1 MFLKKHF
8 SKLEPKVKKLLA
20 GVLSV
25 AMIAG
30 AVLAGIS
37 IKAGAR
43 SKTQDVL
50 NELLGAAKPYG
61 LVAEEFRNTN
71 HNQTSFAV
79 NTLHITDQYLS
90 SWHDKSV
97 GTTYVRDFDASSSS
111 YMRVD
116 TNAFNNL
123 VLGSDYDYDAQ
134 ENMYYIKDSNGV
146 RTGAVV
152 DVRNCRDIINVFYDR
167 DYMDVTGARQSVGN
181 TFEKYAQTSD
191 DDADIVIKADDS
203 KVIDLSGL
211 ENKQI
216 VVVNMYARNYTD
228 WQKNEVSEFYSLNDN
243 FTIKNK
249 ANGQFVIINMLGGN
263 ADTSFYRFNV
273 NGKGTGGL
281 TDVDISDTVIL
292 NAVNV
297 KGNIQIGELCG
308 IVIAPYADVKLYN
321 TCNGRVIAKTFE
333 NVSGQLHFVS
343 DEQEEGTT
351 SRETVSETSKS
362 AESESTEITKSSE
375 NASTETVKPTEKV
388 TEASKSAESEST
400 EITKSSEN
408 ASTETVKPTEKV
420 TEASKSAESESTEI
434 TKSSE
439 NASTETVKPTEKV
452 TEESKS
458 GIDVTET
465 TKSSENVSTE
475 VVKPTEKVTEA
486 SKSGIDVTGTTKTGI
501 DATETT
507 KSAESASTEA
517 VKPTEKESKT
527 TGGMSETKT
536 GEKETKPSHTIS
548 GSDYSGNNVTTG
560 QVAADEE
567 QVTRATKKGQ
577 VAADE
582 DYVSDGSNIK
592 KTSDNSAM
600 DSDSTVKNGKKAEV
614 GADEDLVQTGDN
626 KHIGIYIGILVA
638 AVIVSGIVIA
648 VNRKKS
654 DK

>member
-8 SKLEPKVKKLLA
+8 RKLEPKVKKLLA

-292 NAVNV
+292 NAVSV

-375 NASTETVKPTEKV
+375 NASTE
-388 TEASKSAESEST
+388 A
-400 EITKSSEN
+400 
-408 ASTETVKPTEKV
+408 
-420 TEASKSAESESTEI
+420 
-434 TKSSE
+434 
-439 NASTETVKPTEKV
+439 
-452 TEESKS
+452 
-458 GIDVTET
+458 
-465 TKSSENVSTE
+465 
-475 VVKPTEKVTEA
+475 VKPTEKVTEA
-486 SKSGIDVTGTTKTGI
+486 SKSGTDV
-501 DATETT
+501 TETT

-582 DYVSDGSNIK
+582 DYVADGSNIK

>member
-388 TEASKSAESEST
+388 TE
-400 EITKSSEN
+400 
-408 ASTETVKPTEKV
+408 
-420 TEASKSAESESTEI
+420 
-434 TKSSE
+434 
-439 NASTETVKPTEKV
+439 
-452 TEESKS
+452 ESKS
-458 GIDVTET
+458 GTDVTET
-465 TKSSENVSTE
+465 TKSAESVSTE
-475 VVKPTEKVTEA
+475 AVKPSEKVTEA
-486 SKSGIDVTGTTKTGI
+486 SKSGIDVTETTKPAEGASTEAVKPTERVTEASKSGI
-501 DATETT
+501 DVTETT

-536 GEKETKPSHTIS
+536 GAKETKPSHTIS

-582 DYVSDGSNIK
+582 DYVADGSNIK

>member
-388 TEASKSAESEST
+388 TE
-400 EITKSSEN
+400 
-408 ASTETVKPTEKV
+408 
-420 TEASKSAESESTEI
+420 
-434 TKSSE
+434 
-439 NASTETVKPTEKV
+439 
-452 TEESKS
+452 ESKS
-458 GIDVTET
+458 GTDVTET
-465 TKSSENVSTE
+465 TKSAESVSTE
-475 VVKPTEKVTEA
+475 AVKPSEKVTEA
-486 SKSGIDVTGTTKTGI
+486 SKSGIDVTETTKSAEGSSTEAVKPTERVTEASKSGI
-501 DATETT
+501 DVTETTKSAEGSSTEAVKPIERVTEASKSGIDVTETT

-517 VKPTEKESKT
+517 VKSTEKESKT

-582 DYVSDGSNIK
+582 DYVVDGSNIK

>member
-292 NAVNV
+292 NAVSV

-362 AESESTEITKSSE
+362 SESESTEITKSSE

-388 TEASKSAESEST
+388 TEASKS
-400 EITKSSEN
+400 
-408 ASTETVKPTEKV
+408 
-420 TEASKSAESESTEI
+420 
-434 TKSSE
+434 
-439 NASTETVKPTEKV
+439 
-452 TEESKS
+452 

-465 TKSSENVSTE
+465 TKSAESASTE
-475 VVKPTEKVTEA
+475 AVKPTEKVTEA
-486 SKSGIDVTGTTKTGI
+486 SKSGIDVTETTKSGI
-501 DATETT
+501 DVTETT

-582 DYVSDGSNIK
+582 DYVADGSNIK

>member
-281 TDVDISDTVIL
+281 TNVDISDTVIL

-388 TEASKSAESEST
+388 TE
-400 EITKSSEN
+400 
-408 ASTETVKPTEKV
+408 
-420 TEASKSAESESTEI
+420 
-434 TKSSE
+434 
-439 NASTETVKPTEKV
+439 
-452 TEESKS
+452 ESKS
-458 GIDVTET
+458 GTDVTET
-465 TKSSENVSTE
+465 TKSAESVSTE
-475 VVKPTEKVTEA
+475 AVKPSEKVTEA
-486 SKSGIDVTGTTKTGI
+486 SKSGIDV
-501 DATETT
+501 TETT

-517 VKPTEKESKT
+517 VKSTEKESKT

-582 DYVSDGSNIK
+582 DYVVDGSNIK

>member
-388 TEASKSAESEST
+388 TE
-400 EITKSSEN
+400 
-408 ASTETVKPTEKV
+408 
-420 TEASKSAESESTEI
+420 
-434 TKSSE
+434 
-439 NASTETVKPTEKV
+439 
-452 TEESKS
+452 ESKS
-458 GIDVTET
+458 GTDV
-465 TKSSENVSTE
+465 
-475 VVKPTEKVTEA
+475 
-486 SKSGIDVTGTTKTGI
+486 
-501 DATETT
+501 TETT
-507 KSAESASTEA
+507 KSAESVSTEAVKPSEKVTEASKPGTDVTETTKSAEGVSTEA

-582 DYVSDGSNIK
+582 DYVADGSNIK

>member
-351 SRETVSETSKS
+351 SRETVFET
-362 AESESTEITKSSE
+362 
-375 NASTETVKPTEKV
+375 
-388 TEASKSAESEST
+388 
-400 EITKSSEN
+400 
-408 ASTETVKPTEKV
+408 
-420 TEASKSAESESTEI
+420 SKSAESESTEI

-458 GIDVTET
+458 GTDVTETTKSAESVSTGAVKPSEKVTEASKSGIDVTET
-465 TKSSENVSTE
+465 TKSAEGSSTE
-475 VVKPTEKVTEA
+475 AVKPTERVTEASKSGIDVTETTKSAEGASTEAVKPTEKVTEA
-486 SKSGIDVTGTTKTGI
+486 SKSGIDV
-501 DATETT
+501 TETT

-536 GEKETKPSHTIS
+536 GEKETNPSHTIS

-582 DYVSDGSNIK
+582 DYVADGSNIK

-626 KHIGIYIGILVA
+626 KHIGIYIGILVV

>member
-292 NAVNV
+292 NAVSV

-351 SRETVSETSKS
+351 SRETVFETSKS

-375 NASTETVKPTEKV
+375 NASTETVKPTEEV
-388 TEASKSAESEST
+388 TE
-400 EITKSSEN
+400 
-408 ASTETVKPTEKV
+408 V
-420 TEASKSAESESTEI
+420 
-434 TKSSE
+434 
-439 NASTETVKPTEKV
+439 
-452 TEESKS
+452 SKS
-458 GIDVTET
+458 GIDV
-465 TKSSENVSTE
+465 
-475 VVKPTEKVTEA
+475 
-486 SKSGIDVTGTTKTGI
+486 
-501 DATETT
+501 TETT

-582 DYVSDGSNIK
+582 DYVADGSNIK

>member
-8 SKLEPKVKKLLA
+8 SKLKPKVKKLLA

-123 VLGSDYDYDAQ
+123 VLGSDYDYDAK

-216 VVVNMYARNYTD
+216 VVINMYARNYTD

-375 NASTETVKPTEKV
+375 NASTETVKPTEEV
-388 TEASKSAESEST
+388 TEVSKSGTDVT
-400 EITKSSEN
+400 ETTKSSEN
-408 ASTETVKPTEKV
+408 ASTEAVKPTEKV
-420 TEASKSAESESTEI
+420 TEASKT
-434 TKSSE
+434 
-439 NASTETVKPTEKV
+439 
-452 TEESKS
+452 

-465 TKSSENVSTE
+465 TKSAESASTE
-475 VVKPTEKVTEA
+475 AVKPTEKVTEA
-486 SKSGIDVTGTTKTGI
+486 SKTGIDV
-501 DATETT
+501 TETT

>member
-243 FTIKNK
+243 FAIKNK

-297 KGNIQIGELCG
+297 RGNIQIGELCG

-351 SRETVSETSKS
+351 SRETVSETS
-362 AESESTEITKSSE
+362 
-375 NASTETVKPTEKV
+375 
-388 TEASKSAESEST
+388 
-400 EITKSSEN
+400 
-408 ASTETVKPTEKV
+408 
-420 TEASKSAESESTEI
+420 
-434 TKSSE
+434 
-439 NASTETVKPTEKV
+439 
-452 TEESKS
+452 
-458 GIDVTET
+458 
-465 TKSSENVSTE
+465 
-475 VVKPTEKVTEA
+475 
-486 SKSGIDVTGTTKTGI
+486 
-501 DATETT
+501 

-582 DYVSDGSNIK
+582 DYVADGSNIK

>member
-228 WQKNEVSEFYSLNDN
+228 WQKNEVAEFYSLNDN

-292 NAVNV
+292 NAVSV

-388 TEASKSAESEST
+388 TEASKSGT
-400 EITKSSEN
+400 DVI
-408 ASTETVKPTEKV
+408 
-420 TEASKSAESESTEI
+420 EI

>member
-263 ADTSFYRFNV
+263 VNTSFYRFNV

-388 TEASKSAESEST
+388 TE
-400 EITKSSEN
+400 
-408 ASTETVKPTEKV
+408 
-420 TEASKSAESESTEI
+420 
-434 TKSSE
+434 
-439 NASTETVKPTEKV
+439 
-452 TEESKS
+452 ESKS
-458 GIDVTET
+458 GTDVTET
-465 TKSSENVSTE
+465 TKSAESVSTE
-475 VVKPTEKVTEA
+475 AVKPSEKVTEA
-486 SKSGIDVTGTTKTGI
+486 SKSGIDVTETTKSAEGASTEAVKPTERVTEASKSGI
-501 DATETT
+501 DVTETTKSAESASTETVKPTERVTEASKSGIDVTETT

-582 DYVSDGSNIK
+582 DYVADGSNIK
-592 KTSDNSAM
+592 KTSYNSAM

>member
-292 NAVNV
+292 NAVSV

-375 NASTETVKPTEKV
+375 NASTEAVKPTEKV
-388 TEASKSAESEST
+388 TEVSKSGTDVT
-400 EITKSSEN
+400 ETTKSSEN

-420 TEASKSAESESTEI
+420 TEASKS
-434 TKSSE
+434 
-439 NASTETVKPTEKV
+439 
-452 TEESKS
+452 

-465 TKSSENVSTE
+465 TKSAESASTE

-486 SKSGIDVTGTTKTGI
+486 SKSGIDV
-501 DATETT
+501 TETT

-582 DYVSDGSNIK
+582 DYVADGSNIK

>member
-292 NAVNV
+292 NAVSV

-375 NASTETVKPTEKV
+375 NASTETVKPTEEV
-388 TEASKSAESEST
+388 TEVSKSGTDVT
-400 EITKSSEN
+400 ETTKSSEN

-420 TEASKSAESESTEI
+420 TEASKS
-434 TKSSE
+434 
-439 NASTETVKPTEKV
+439 
-452 TEESKS
+452 
-458 GIDVTET
+458 GIDV
-465 TKSSENVSTE
+465 
-475 VVKPTEKVTEA
+475 
-486 SKSGIDVTGTTKTGI
+486 
-501 DATETT
+501 TETT

-577 VAADE
+577 IAADE

>member
-292 NAVNV
+292 NAVSV

-375 NASTETVKPTEKV
+375 NASTETVKPTEEV
-388 TEASKSAESEST
+388 TEVSKSGTDVT
-400 EITKSSEN
+400 ETTKLSEN
-408 ASTETVKPTEKV
+408 ASTEAVKPTEKV
-420 TEASKSAESESTEI
+420 TEASKSGIDVTETTKSAES
-434 TKSSE
+434 
-439 NASTETVKPTEKV
+439 ASTEAVKPTEKV
-452 TEESKS
+452 TEASKS

-465 TKSSENVSTE
+465 TKSAESASTE

-486 SKSGIDVTGTTKTGI
+486 SKSGIDV
-501 DATETT
+501 TETT

-582 DYVSDGSNIK
+582 DYVADGSNIK

>member
-292 NAVNV
+292 NAVSV

-375 NASTETVKPTEKV
+375 NASTETVKPTEEV
-388 TEASKSAESEST
+388 TE
-400 EITKSSEN
+400 
-408 ASTETVKPTEKV
+408 V
-420 TEASKSAESESTEI
+420 
-434 TKSSE
+434 
-439 NASTETVKPTEKV
+439 
-452 TEESKS
+452 SKS
-458 GIDVTET
+458 GTDVTET
-465 TKSSENVSTE
+465 TKSSENASTE
-475 VVKPTEKVTEA
+475 AVKPTEKVTEA
-486 SKSGIDVTGTTKTGI
+486 SKSGIDV
-501 DATETT
+501 TETT

-560 QVAADEE
+560 QVA
-567 QVTRATKKGQ
+567 
-577 VAADE
+577 
-582 DYVSDGSNIK
+582 DGSNIK

>member
-191 DDADIVIKADDS
+191 DDVDIVIKADDS

-292 NAVNV
+292 NAVSV

-375 NASTETVKPTEKV
+375 NASTE
-388 TEASKSAESEST
+388 A
-400 EITKSSEN
+400 
-408 ASTETVKPTEKV
+408 
-420 TEASKSAESESTEI
+420 
-434 TKSSE
+434 
-439 NASTETVKPTEKV
+439 
-452 TEESKS
+452 
-458 GIDVTET
+458 
-465 TKSSENVSTE
+465 
-475 VVKPTEKVTEA
+475 VKPTEKVTEA
-486 SKSGIDVTGTTKTGI
+486 SKSGIDV
-501 DATETT
+501 TETT

-582 DYVSDGSNIK
+582 DYVADGSNIK

>member
-388 TEASKSAESEST
+388 TE
-400 EITKSSEN
+400 
-408 ASTETVKPTEKV
+408 
-420 TEASKSAESESTEI
+420 
-434 TKSSE
+434 
-439 NASTETVKPTEKV
+439 
-452 TEESKS
+452 ESKS

>member
-388 TEASKSAESEST
+388 TEASKS
-400 EITKSSEN
+400 
-408 ASTETVKPTEKV
+408 
-420 TEASKSAESESTEI
+420 
-434 TKSSE
+434 
-439 NASTETVKPTEKV
+439 
-452 TEESKS
+452 

-465 TKSSENVSTE
+465 TKSAEGSSTE
-475 VVKPTEKVTEA
+475 AVKPTERVTEA
-486 SKSGIDVTGTTKTGI
+486 SKSGIDV
-501 DATETT
+501 TETT

-582 DYVSDGSNIK
+582 DYVADGSNIK

>member
-50 NELLGAAKPYG
+50 NELLGVAKPYG

-292 NAVNV
+292 NAVSV

-375 NASTETVKPTEKV
+375 NASTETVKPTEEV
-388 TEASKSAESEST
+388 TEVSKSGTDVT
-400 EITKSSEN
+400 ETTKSSEN

-420 TEASKSAESESTEI
+420 TEASKSGT
-434 TKSSE
+434 
-439 NASTETVKPTEKV
+439 
-452 TEESKS
+452 
-458 GIDVTET
+458 DVTET
-465 TKSSENVSTE
+465 TKSSENASTE
-475 VVKPTEKVTEA
+475 AVKPTEKVTEA
-486 SKSGIDVTGTTKTGI
+486 SKSGIDVTETTKSAESASTEVVKPTEKITEASKSGI
-501 DATETT
+501 DVTETT

-582 DYVSDGSNIK
+582 DYVADGSNIK

>member
-50 NELLGAAKPYG
+50 NVLLGAAKPYG

-191 DDADIVIKADDS
+191 DDADIVIKDDDS

-249 ANGQFVIINMLGGN
+249 ANGQFVIINMIGGN

-388 TEASKSAESEST
+388 TEESKSGTDVTETTKSAESVST
-400 EITKSSEN
+400 D
-408 ASTETVKPTEKV
+408 AVKPSEKV
-420 TEASKSAESESTEI
+420 TEASK
-434 TKSSE
+434 
-439 NASTETVKPTEKV
+439 P
-452 TEESKS
+452 

-465 TKSSENVSTE
+465 TKSAEGASTE
-475 VVKPTEKVTEA
+475 AVKPTERVTEA
-486 SKSGIDVTGTTKTGI
+486 SKSGIDV
-501 DATETT
+501 TETT

-517 VKPTEKESKT
+517 VKLTEKESKT

-560 QVAADEE
+560 HVAADEE

-582 DYVSDGSNIK
+582 DYVADGSNIK

-638 AVIVSGIVIA
+638 AVIVFGIVIA

>member
-263 ADTSFYRFNV
+263 ADTSFYRLNV

-351 SRETVSETSKS
+351 SRETVSETSKL
-362 AESESTEITKSSE
+362 
-375 NASTETVKPTEKV
+375 
-388 TEASKSAESEST
+388 
-400 EITKSSEN
+400 
-408 ASTETVKPTEKV
+408 
-420 TEASKSAESESTEI
+420 
-434 TKSSE
+434 
-439 NASTETVKPTEKV
+439 
-452 TEESKS
+452 
-458 GIDVTET
+458 
-465 TKSSENVSTE
+465 
-475 VVKPTEKVTEA
+475 
-486 SKSGIDVTGTTKTGI
+486 
-501 DATETT
+501 
-507 KSAESASTEA
+507 AESASTEA

-582 DYVSDGSNIK
+582 DYVADGSNIK

>member
-388 TEASKSAESEST
+388 TE
-400 EITKSSEN
+400 
-408 ASTETVKPTEKV
+408 
-420 TEASKSAESESTEI
+420 
-434 TKSSE
+434 
-439 NASTETVKPTEKV
+439 
-452 TEESKS
+452 ESKS
-458 GIDVTET
+458 GTDVTET
-465 TKSSENVSTE
+465 TKSAESVSTE
-475 VVKPTEKVTEA
+475 AVKPSEKVTEA
-486 SKSGIDVTGTTKTGI
+486 SKSGIDVTETTKSAEGSSTEAVKPIERVTEASKSGI
-501 DATETT
+501 DVTETTKSAEGSSTEAVKPIERVTEASKSGIDVTETT

-517 VKPTEKESKT
+517 VKSTEKESKT

-582 DYVSDGSNIK
+582 DYVVDGSNIK

>member
-50 NELLGAAKPYG
+50 NELLGVAKPYG

-79 NTLHITDQYLS
+79 NTIHITDQYLS

-292 NAVNV
+292 NAVSV

-375 NASTETVKPTEKV
+375 NASTETVKPTEEV
-388 TEASKSAESEST
+388 TE
-400 EITKSSEN
+400 
-408 ASTETVKPTEKV
+408 V
-420 TEASKSAESESTEI
+420 
-434 TKSSE
+434 
-439 NASTETVKPTEKV
+439 
-452 TEESKS
+452 SKS
-458 GIDVTET
+458 GTDVTET
-465 TKSSENVSTE
+465 TKSSENASTE
-475 VVKPTEKVTEA
+475 AVKPTEKVTEA
-486 SKSGIDVTGTTKTGI
+486 SKSGTDV
-501 DATETT
+501 TETT

-582 DYVSDGSNIK
+582 DYVADGSNIK

>member
-292 NAVNV
+292 NAVSV

-343 DEQEEGTT
+343 DEQ
-351 SRETVSETSKS
+351 
-362 AESESTEITKSSE
+362 
-375 NASTETVKPTEKV
+375 
-388 TEASKSAESEST
+388 
-400 EITKSSEN
+400 
-408 ASTETVKPTEKV
+408 
-420 TEASKSAESESTEI
+420 
-434 TKSSE
+434 
-439 NASTETVKPTEKV
+439 
-452 TEESKS
+452 
-458 GIDVTET
+458 
-465 TKSSENVSTE
+465 
-475 VVKPTEKVTEA
+475 
-486 SKSGIDVTGTTKTGI
+486 
-501 DATETT
+501 
-507 KSAESASTEA
+507 
-517 VKPTEKESKT
+517 
-527 TGGMSETKT
+527 
-536 GEKETKPSHTIS
+536 
-548 GSDYSGNNVTTG
+548 
-560 QVAADEE
+560 
-567 QVTRATKKGQ
+567 
-577 VAADE
+577 
-582 DYVSDGSNIK
+582 
-592 KTSDNSAM
+592 
-600 DSDSTVKNGKKAEV
+600 
-614 GADEDLVQTGDN
+614 
-626 KHIGIYIGILVA
+626 
-638 AVIVSGIVIA
+638 
-648 VNRKKS
+648 
-654 DK
+654 

>member
-50 NELLGAAKPYG
+50 NELLGVAKPYG

-292 NAVNV
+292 NAVSV

-388 TEASKSAESEST
+388 TEASKS
-400 EITKSSEN
+400 
-408 ASTETVKPTEKV
+408 
-420 TEASKSAESESTEI
+420 
-434 TKSSE
+434 
-439 NASTETVKPTEKV
+439 
-452 TEESKS
+452 
-458 GIDVTET
+458 GIDV
-465 TKSSENVSTE
+465 
-475 VVKPTEKVTEA
+475 
-486 SKSGIDVTGTTKTGI
+486 
-501 DATETT
+501 TETT

-582 DYVSDGSNIK
+582 DYVADGSNIK

>member
-297 KGNIQIGELCG
+297 KGNIKIGELCG

-362 AESESTEITKSSE
+362 AESESTEITKSSG
-375 NASTETVKPTEKV
+375 
-388 TEASKSAESEST
+388 
-400 EITKSSEN
+400 
-408 ASTETVKPTEKV
+408 
-420 TEASKSAESESTEI
+420 
-434 TKSSE
+434 

-458 GIDVTET
+458 GTDV
-465 TKSSENVSTE
+465 
-475 VVKPTEKVTEA
+475 
-486 SKSGIDVTGTTKTGI
+486 
-501 DATETT
+501 TETT

-517 VKPTEKESKT
+517 VKSTEKESKT

-582 DYVSDGSNIK
+582 DYVADGSNIK

-638 AVIVSGIVIA
+638 AVIISGIVIA

>member
-50 NELLGAAKPYG
+50 NELLGVAKPYG

-292 NAVNV
+292 NAVSV

-375 NASTETVKPTEKV
+375 NASTEAVKPTEKV
-388 TEASKSAESEST
+388 TE
-400 EITKSSEN
+400 
-408 ASTETVKPTEKV
+408 V
-420 TEASKSAESESTEI
+420 
-434 TKSSE
+434 
-439 NASTETVKPTEKV
+439 
-452 TEESKS
+452 SKS
-458 GIDVTET
+458 GTDVTET
-465 TKSSENVSTE
+465 TKSSENASTE
-475 VVKPTEKVTEA
+475 AVKPTEKVTEA
-486 SKSGIDVTGTTKTGI
+486 SKSGIDVTETTKSAESASTEAVKPTEKVTEASKSGI
-501 DATETT
+501 DVTETT

-582 DYVSDGSNIK
+582 DYVADGSNIK

>member
-8 SKLEPKVKKLLA
+8 SKLKPKVKKLLA

-123 VLGSDYDYDAQ
+123 VLGSDYDYDAK

-216 VVVNMYARNYTD
+216 VVINMYARNYTD

-375 NASTETVKPTEKV
+375 NASTETVKPTEEV
-388 TEASKSAESEST
+388 TEVSKSGTDVT
-400 EITKSSEN
+400 ETTKSSEN
-408 ASTETVKPTEKV
+408 ASTEAVKPTEKV
-420 TEASKSAESESTEI
+420 TEASKT
-434 TKSSE
+434 
-439 NASTETVKPTEKV
+439 
-452 TEESKS
+452 
-458 GIDVTET
+458 GIDV
-465 TKSSENVSTE
+465 
-475 VVKPTEKVTEA
+475 
-486 SKSGIDVTGTTKTGI
+486 
-501 DATETT
+501 TETT

>member
-50 NELLGAAKPYG
+50 NELLGVAKPYG

-292 NAVNV
+292 NAVSV

-375 NASTETVKPTEKV
+375 NASTETVKPTEEV
-388 TEASKSAESEST
+388 TE
-400 EITKSSEN
+400 
-408 ASTETVKPTEKV
+408 V
-420 TEASKSAESESTEI
+420 
-434 TKSSE
+434 
-439 NASTETVKPTEKV
+439 
-452 TEESKS
+452 SKS
-458 GIDVTET
+458 GTDVTET
-465 TKSSENVSTE
+465 TKSSENASTE

-486 SKSGIDVTGTTKTGI
+486 SKSGIDV
-501 DATETT
+501 TETT

-582 DYVSDGSNIK
+582 DYVADGSNIK

>member
-292 NAVNV
+292 NAVSV

-375 NASTETVKPTEKV
+375 NASTEAVKPTEEV
-388 TEASKSAESEST
+388 TE
-400 EITKSSEN
+400 
-408 ASTETVKPTEKV
+408 V
-420 TEASKSAESESTEI
+420 
-434 TKSSE
+434 
-439 NASTETVKPTEKV
+439 
-452 TEESKS
+452 SKS
-458 GIDVTET
+458 GTDVTET
-465 TKSSENVSTE
+465 TKSSENASTE
-475 VVKPTEKVTEA
+475 AVKPTEKVTEA
-486 SKSGIDVTGTTKTGI
+486 SKSGIDV
-501 DATETT
+501 TETT

-582 DYVSDGSNIK
+582 DYVADGSNIK

>member
-292 NAVNV
+292 NAVSV

-375 NASTETVKPTEKV
+375 NASTE
-388 TEASKSAESEST
+388 A
-400 EITKSSEN
+400 
-408 ASTETVKPTEKV
+408 
-420 TEASKSAESESTEI
+420 
-434 TKSSE
+434 
-439 NASTETVKPTEKV
+439 
-452 TEESKS
+452 
-458 GIDVTET
+458 
-465 TKSSENVSTE
+465 
-475 VVKPTEKVTEA
+475 VKPTEKVTEA
-486 SKSGIDVTGTTKTGI
+486 SKSGIDVTETTKSAESASTEAVKPTEKVTEASKSGI
-501 DATETT
+501 DVTETT

-582 DYVSDGSNIK
+582 DYVADGSNIK

>member
-37 IKAGAR
+37 IKAGAH

-249 ANGQFVIINMLGGN
+249 ADGQFVIINMIGGN

-375 NASTETVKPTEKV
+375 NASTEAVKPTER
-388 TEASKSAESEST
+388 
-400 EITKSSEN
+400 
-408 ASTETVKPTEKV
+408 
-420 TEASKSAESESTEI
+420 
-434 TKSSE
+434 
-439 NASTETVKPTEKV
+439 
-452 TEESKS
+452 
-458 GIDVTET
+458 
-465 TKSSENVSTE
+465 
-475 VVKPTEKVTEA
+475 VTEA
-486 SKSGIDVTGTTKTGI
+486 SKSGIDV
-501 DATETT
+501 TETT

-536 GEKETKPSHTIS
+536 GAKETKPSHTIS

-582 DYVSDGSNIK
+582 DYVADGSNIK

>member
-134 ENMYYIKDSNGV
+134 ENMYYIKDSYGV

-292 NAVNV
+292 NAVSV

-375 NASTETVKPTEKV
+375 NASTETVKPTEEV
-388 TEASKSAESEST
+388 TE
-400 EITKSSEN
+400 
-408 ASTETVKPTEKV
+408 V
-420 TEASKSAESESTEI
+420 
-434 TKSSE
+434 
-439 NASTETVKPTEKV
+439 
-452 TEESKS
+452 SKS
-458 GIDVTET
+458 GTDVTET
-465 TKSSENVSTE
+465 TKSSENASTE
-475 VVKPTEKVTEA
+475 AVKPTEKVTEA
-486 SKSGIDVTGTTKTGI
+486 SKSGIDV
-501 DATETT
+501 TETT

-560 QVAADEE
+560 QIAADEE

-582 DYVSDGSNIK
+582 DYVADGSNIK

>member
-388 TEASKSAESEST
+388 TEESKSGTDVTETTKSAESVST
-400 EITKSSEN
+400 E
-408 ASTETVKPTEKV
+408 AVKPSEKV
-420 TEASKSAESESTEI
+420 TEASKPGIDVTETTKSAEG
-434 TKSSE
+434 
-439 NASTETVKPTEKV
+439 ASTEAVKPTERV
-452 TEESKS
+452 TEASKS

-465 TKSSENVSTE
+465 TKSAEGASTE
-475 VVKPTEKVTEA
+475 AVKPTERVTEA
-486 SKSGIDVTGTTKTGI
+486 SKSGIDV
-501 DATETT
+501 TETT

-582 DYVSDGSNIK
+582 DYVADGSNIK

>member
-292 NAVNV
+292 NAVSV

-375 NASTETVKPTEKV
+375 NASTEAVKPTENV
-388 TEASKSAESEST
+388 TEVSKSGTDVT
-400 EITKSSEN
+400 ETTKSSEN

-420 TEASKSAESESTEI
+420 TEASKSGT
-434 TKSSE
+434 
-439 NASTETVKPTEKV
+439 
-452 TEESKS
+452 
-458 GIDVTET
+458 DVTET
-465 TKSSENVSTE
+465 TKSS
-475 VVKPTEKVTEA
+475 
-486 SKSGIDVTGTTKTGI
+486 
-501 DATETT
+501 
-507 KSAESASTEA
+507 ESASTEA

-582 DYVSDGSNIK
+582 DYVADGSNIK

>member
-203 KVIDLSGL
+203 KVIDLSEL

-297 KGNIQIGELCG
+297 KGNIKIGELCG

-362 AESESTEITKSSE
+362 AESESTEITKSSG
-375 NASTETVKPTEKV
+375 
-388 TEASKSAESEST
+388 
-400 EITKSSEN
+400 
-408 ASTETVKPTEKV
+408 
-420 TEASKSAESESTEI
+420 
-434 TKSSE
+434 

-458 GIDVTET
+458 GTDVTET
-465 TKSSENVSTE
+465 TKSAESVSTE
-475 VVKPTEKVTEA
+475 AVKPSEKVTEA
-486 SKSGIDVTGTTKTGI
+486 SKSGIDVTETTKSAEGSSTEAVKPTERVTEASKSGI
-501 DATETT
+501 DVTETT

-517 VKPTEKESKT
+517 VKSTEKESKT

-582 DYVSDGSNIK
+582 DYVADGSNIK

-638 AVIVSGIVIA
+638 AVIISGIVIA

>member
-50 NELLGAAKPYG
+50 NELLGVAKPYG

-292 NAVNV
+292 NAVSV

-375 NASTETVKPTEKV
+375 NASTEAVKPTEKV
-388 TEASKSAESEST
+388 TE
-400 EITKSSEN
+400 
-408 ASTETVKPTEKV
+408 V
-420 TEASKSAESESTEI
+420 
-434 TKSSE
+434 
-439 NASTETVKPTEKV
+439 
-452 TEESKS
+452 SKS
-458 GIDVTET
+458 GTDVTET
-465 TKSSENVSTE
+465 TKSSENASTE
-475 VVKPTEKVTEA
+475 AVKPTEKVTEA
-486 SKSGIDVTGTTKTGI
+486 SKSGIDV
-501 DATETT
+501 TETT

-582 DYVSDGSNIK
+582 DYVADGSNIK